1 MDKYTVTYELKP
13 EFKNINYIFERLT
26 IVIVISTE
34 YEPYKKYYK
43 EFDKMFLILK
53 KWINI
58 YYNIKDITKINDFKS
73 FDEFEDIISYLMEKC
88 LQIDTRYI
96 EEISIWYNEFL
107 LIWKM
112 ANEMKT
118 RGEIK

>member
-26 IVIVISTE
+26 LSIVISTE

-58 YYNIKDITKINDFKS
+58 YYNIKDITKINDLKS
-73 FDEFEDIISYLMEKC
+73 FDEFENILSYLMEKC

>member
-1 MDKYTVTYELKP
+1 MDKYNVTYELKP

-26 IVIVISTE
+26 LVIVISTE

-58 YYNIKDITKINDFKS
+58 YYNRKDITKINDLKS
-73 FDEFEDIISYLMEKC
+73 FDEFENILSYLMEKC

-96 EEISIWYNEFL
+96 EEINIWYNEFL
-107 LIWKM
+107 LVWKM
-112 ANEMKT
+112 ANEMK
-118 RGEIK
+118 K